1 MPARRNA
8 SIIGQGAAGFAVVAA
23 VGFPQCVEFGE

>member
-8 SIIGQGAAGFAVVAA
+8 SIIGQDATALAVVAA
-23 VGFPQCVEFGE
+23 VGFPQCVEFVE